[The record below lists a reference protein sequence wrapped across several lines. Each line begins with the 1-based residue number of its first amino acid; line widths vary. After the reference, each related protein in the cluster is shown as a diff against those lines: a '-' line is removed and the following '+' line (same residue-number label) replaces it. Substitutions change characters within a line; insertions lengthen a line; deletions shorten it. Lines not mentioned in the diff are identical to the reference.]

1 MKKKPL
7 RGKTLPGLVILRM
20 ITEQYYAS
28 TRGESMYR
36 LNELQS
42 VHRKGDRIEDF
53 QITWRMVLD
62 GQGYKINEE
71 ILHELYHK
79 QVKDFHGIS
88 LDMQAYN
95 RMDDDNP
102 EKVIRILV

>member
-1 MKKKPL
+1 MEDARAMASPINESREGSNGDNSRGVRSSRRFLNEKTLL

-62 GQGYKINEE
+62 GQG
-71 ILHELYHK
+71 
-79 QVKDFHGIS
+79 
-88 LDMQAYN
+88 
-95 RMDDDNP
+95 
-102 EKVIRILV
+102 